1 MYYFEKDVENG
12 IIPKYKVTY
21 PCHEMDLKPTIKLFE
36 FEYEALDW
44 SHEEVQRRIDF
55 TVQHSADTVSEE
67 EYKQIEEYEY
77 YLVRVE
83 EIQSCDVDFYA
94 YRGV

>member
-12 IIPKYKVTY
+12 IYPRYKVTY
-21 PCHEMDLKPTIKLFE
+21 PHDEMDSKPTVKLFE

-55 TVQHSADTVSEE
+55 TVQHSSDTVSEE

-77 YLVRVE
+77 HLVRVQ
-83 EIQSCDVDFYA
+83 EIEACNVDFHA
-94 YRGV
+94 YKGV

>member
-1 MYYFEKDVENG
+1 MAGGSLMN
-12 IIPKYKVTY
+12 YKVTN
-21 PCHEMDLKPTIKLFE
+21 PSHEMDSKPTIKFFE

-55 TVQHSADTVSEE
+55 TVQHRSDTVSEE

-77 YLVRVE
+77 YLVKVERV
-83 EIQSCDVDFYA
+83 SNN
-94 YRGV
+94 G